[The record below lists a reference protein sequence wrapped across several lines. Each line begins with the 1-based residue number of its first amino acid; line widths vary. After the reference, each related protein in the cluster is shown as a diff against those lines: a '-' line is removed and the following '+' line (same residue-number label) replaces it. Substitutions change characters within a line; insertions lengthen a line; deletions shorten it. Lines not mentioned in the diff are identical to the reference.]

1 MALGGP
7 GHDARRRRGAAAW
20 RVARRGVRMDK
31 KLGDLDPILR
41 EVDQYRD
48 FFQYLE
54 SQEPILRPRPLR
66 ASEFLGFGVP
76 NGQIP

>member
-1 MALGGP
+1 MGQI
-7 GHDARRRRGAAAW
+7 RTYR
-20 RVARRGVRMDK
+20 
-31 KLGDLDPILR
+31 KLEDLDPILR
-41 EVDQYRD
+41 EVDQYQD